1 MNRMTKKDFAFNHG
15 WFCPFCYDPNI
26 SYVDGSL
33 TRLQE
38 THTCLECNA
47 TWVEHHKVSH
57 YTIINKPQEEPY
69 VKDE

>member
-1 MNRMTKKDFAFNHG
+1 MNRMRKKDFALNHG
-15 WFCPFCYDPNI
+15 WFCPFCYLGNI
-26 SYVDGSL
+26 DYVEGSASRL
-33 TRLQE
+33 EETR
-38 THTCLECNA
+38 TCTDCNA